1 MKAMIRGR
9 EATGIHN
16 TVPDGRYKLSV
27 FKLAEF
33 GKLSKWK
40 DHVKEFPAPLLKRA
54 QKAWKEFADIILSK
68 EFEKE
73 LCVPPQ
79 HFKHPVE
86 TRLSPIWNLHG
97 PRLKHLLS
105 CVAGYGSS
113 SSPRRPRAAIAAGK
127 AEEATREADRVT
139 ALAAAE
145 AARKVAEAAAAKEAA
160 DAAKAEAK
168 AAKAAP
174 ITAAAAPK
182 PKPVAKVA
190 AAPVVDAAA
199 TAAVDAQAKEAAAW
213 ISAWPH
219 PLSLCLCL
227 SR

>member
-73 LCVPPQ
+73 LCVPPL

-97 PRLKHLLS
+97 PRLKSLLS

-113 SSPRRPRAAIAAGK
+113 SSPRRPRAPTCVYRRTCLAIVWVSTLIASK
-127 AEEATREADRVT
+127 NCSPCRCHDY
-139 ALAAAE
+139 
-145 AARKVAEAAAAKEAA
+145 
-160 DAAKAEAK
+160 
-168 AAKAAP
+168 
-174 ITAAAAPK
+174 
-182 PKPVAKVA
+182 
-190 AAPVVDAAA
+190 
-199 TAAVDAQAKEAAAW
+199 
-213 ISAWPH
+213 
-219 PLSLCLCL
+219 LCL
-227 SR
+227 SPSFGLPFLAGATPFSQLAHRLRLLTLRPTTQMVAVEALK